1 MCFNFKVFDED
12 FQNLLSLQTQ
22 NARCRTVSP
31 TGCRDAPLQPMT
43 PAL

>member
-1 MCFNFKVFDED
+1 MCFNFKALDED

-31 TGCRDAPLQPMT
+31 TPFRDVPLQPMT